1 MSDSLGVASRAGP
14 KGRPERPF
22 RGVFQLRDANSAPS
36 CSRRKTL
43 SSLAGVDR
51 GMDDNASSRR
61 PMIPFANVQKRYD
74 GETLIVR
81 DLNLLAPLIVITLSY
96 ACA

>member
-1 MSDSLGVASRAGP
+1 MPYVGLIGGAVKSRPKRASGATIPRGFSTPGP
-14 KGRPERPF
+14 QFSAFLFALQDIVIQCWGRPGHGR
-22 RGVFQLRDANSAPS
+22 Q
-36 CSRRKTL
+36 
-43 SSLAGVDR
+43 
-51 GMDDNASSRR
+51 

-74 GETLIVR
+74 GNPLIVR